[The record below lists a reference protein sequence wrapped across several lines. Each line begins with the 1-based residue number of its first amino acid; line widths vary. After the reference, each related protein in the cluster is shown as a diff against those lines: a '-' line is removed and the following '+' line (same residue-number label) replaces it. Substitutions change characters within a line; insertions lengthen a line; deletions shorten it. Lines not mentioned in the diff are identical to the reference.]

1 MRENV
6 GKIER
11 LGSLLAGGALVAYA
25 LRARS
30 NGSTAAGLLGGALGA
45 SLIARGATGFCP
57 AYNALGIN
65 KAEDAEAWRNLPPR
79 EKTIPSRQSTRTWPL
94 PEGAR
99 RIRPDE
105 PEDVVDEAS
114 IESFPASD
122 PPSFTPTRVG

>member
-11 LGSLLAGGALVAYA
+11 IGSAVLGGALLAYA
-25 LRARS
+25 LRKRS
-30 NGSTAAGLLGGALGA
+30 LAPMNALLGVTGA
-45 SLIARGATGFCP
+45 SLLTRGATGFCP
-57 AYNALGIN
+57 AYNALGIDT
-65 KAEDAEAWRNLPPR
+65 AGDPEDWRNLPPR
-79 EKTIPSRQSTRTWPL
+79 DKTIPSRQPARTWPL

-105 PEDVVDEAS
+105 PEDIVDEAS
-114 IESFPASD
+114 EESFPASD

>member
-1 MRENV
+1 MRQNV

-25 LRARS
+25 LRKRS
-30 NGSTAAGLLGGALGA
+30 AGSVALGTLGTT
-45 SLIARGATGFCP
+45 LIARAATGFCP

-65 KAEDAEAWRNLPPR
+65 KAEDSEAWRNLTPR
-79 EKTIPSRQSTRTWPL
+79 EKTVPSRQPARTWPL

-105 PEDVVDEAS
+105 PEDNIVDEAS
-114 IESFPASD
+114 LESFPASD